1 MALGA
6 EAGGILRL
14 VLRQAAALSG
24 AGVVV
29 GLIASFWATRLM
41 RGLLVGVPPLDV
53 PTYALAALAFFA
65 VAMLACWAP
74 VRRAAHVDPV
84 VALRED

>member
-6 EAGGILRL
+6 EASGILRL
-14 VLRQAAALSG
+14 VLRQAVTLTG
-24 AGVVV
+24 VGVVA
-29 GLIASFWATRLM
+29 GLIASFWTTQLM
-41 RGLLVGVPPLDV
+41 QGLLVGIPPLDV

-74 VRRAAHVDPV
+74 VRRATHVDPV